1 MSDFDTLSTPDLG
14 GDSSPMFPPIPG
26 MKPDALKPLERSAA
40 NAKTM
45 RELAAG
51 REKNLTLQQADL
63 ARREEAARD
72 KADTRMTGLQG
83 DLKVAENDLAT
94 TPQPDPVPLPDPHIG
109 EVVDKKNLSSA
120 VFAIIGMSLIGAKG
134 GRGNWKMAAAGIDGA
149 LKGYKEGSIVKY
161 KEHLDTYKR
170 EYDQAIEKERESI
183 KKYNDILKSK
193 EYSINQKM
201 SLINAQ
207 AAADGREELMFKA
220 KRKDLTG
227 VMTDI
232 AKLRNN
238 ANALDEKATANY
250 EKLVV
255 AYEKLKEKRDADKAK
270 ADAKS
275 AGGETDLENDPK
287 TRRFMAEQYWAGD
300 KSVLQNLGRGAQ
312 GSKNITALRKEIA
325 TVGAETG
332 RNAKDLAAAQAEFQ
346 GMTAGERTLGTRTA
360 NAEMAV
366 AEAQNMKK
374 IVLDASEKFSRTAF
388 MPVNTAWKA
397 WQDNTGS
404 TESRDFG
411 ASINSY
417 INAYARA
424 VSPTGTPT
432 VSDKEHAREVLSAAD
447 SHKQIVSRMA
457 LLDKEMEAARK
468 SPGQVKKAM
477 REEFSGHGEAAPTG
491 GVSVSNW

>member
-26 MKPDALKPLERSAA
+26 MKPDALKPLERSAS

-94 TPQPDPVPLPDPHIG
+94 TPHPEPVPLPDPHIG

-201 SLINAQ
+201 RLIQLAGGRGRARRVALQRRAQELREGRDRHREVVQQREHSRFQSDADLHSHGRGRREVGGEKVLRQGEGSGQVSARRWPAHARSRDHRRRDARHSGMGKDREGQSAVPQGHGRWQGQERSGDAASRRDCGKAEHDACGDHRPAADWKANASSLAFQTKKLDAIEGTLNAFHNNLDTWNSLAQ
-207 AAADGREELMFKA
+207 GVAPKLGGERVAAAAKEFQKIDFIGVKA
-220 KRKDLTG
+220 LDD
-227 VMTDI
+227 V
-232 AKLRNN
+232 KLRI
-238 ANALDEKATANY
+238 E
-250 EKLVV
+250 
-255 AYEKLKEKRDADKAK
+255 
-270 ADAKS
+270 S
-275 AGGETDLENDPK
+275 QFNDP
-287 TRRFMAEQYWAGD
+287 TVAAYMVAAMAAAMDYA
-300 KSVLQNLGRGAQ
+300 RIMQ
-312 GSKNITALRKEIA
+312 GPQSIA
-325 TVGAETG
+325 SLTE
-332 RNAKDLAAAQAEFQ
+332 DLA
-346 GMTAGERTLGTRTA
+346 RTL
-360 NAEMAV
+360 
-366 AEAQNMKK
+366 
-374 IVLDASEKFSRTAF
+374 
-388 MPVNTAWKA
+388 
-397 WQDNTGS
+397 
-404 TESRDFG
+404 
-411 ASINSY
+411 
-417 INAYARA
+417 
-424 VSPTGTPT
+424 
-432 VSDKEHAREVLSAAD
+432 
-447 SHKQIVSRMA
+447 
-457 LLDKEMEAARK
+457 
-468 SPGQVKKAM
+468 
-477 REEFSGHGEAAPTG
+477 
-491 GVSVSNW
+491 SVW

>member
-63 ARREEAARD
+63 ARREETARD

-201 SLINAQ
+201 RLIQLQAVRTVARRSLQRRAQ
-207 AAADGREELMFKA
+207 ELREGRDRHREAVQQRERARREGHREL
-220 KRKDLTG
+220 R
-227 VMTDI
+227 
-232 AKLRNN
+232 
-238 ANALDEKATANY
+238 LDSSRPA
-250 EKLVV
+250 
-255 AYEKLKEKRDADKAK
+255 R
-270 ADAKS
+270 S
-275 AGGETDLENDPK
+275 WRRRSPP
-287 TRRFMAEQYWAGD
+287 TRRRQRPSQRPPMARACQ
-300 KSVLQNLGRGAQ
+300 KSGPPPTRRSTFRHGKRSRRA
-312 GSKNITALRKEIA
+312 IC
-325 TVGAETG
+325 
-332 RNAKDLAAAQAEFQ
+332 
-346 GMTAGERTLGTRTA
+346 RTA
-360 NAEMAV
+360 
-366 AEAQNMKK
+366 
-374 IVLDASEKFSRTAF
+374 R
-388 MPVNTAWKA
+388 
-397 WQDNTGS
+397 
-404 TESRDFG
+404 
-411 ASINSY
+411 
-417 INAYARA
+417 
-424 VSPTGTPT
+424 
-432 VSDKEHAREVLSAAD
+432 AREV
-447 SHKQIVSRMA
+447 
-457 LLDKEMEAARK
+457 ART
-468 SPGQVKKAM
+468 
-477 REEFSGHGEAAPTG
+477 RTIR
-491 GVSVSNW
+491 